1 MSDYSE
7 LTFYTKSTDCGTDS
21 CLAPHVLLA
30 DLQETADKGAADT
43 GWGREAIGEYD
54 CCWIILRCRI
64 RIDRLPSWK
73 EEFTISTWSCGN
85 KKLFFDREYEI
96 FDKNGVILGSA
107 SSVWILAEKSTHR
120 PVFPSKLET
129 LPQDVVQS
137 DRLALGQTCPKLKIP
152 ALSQDLKPLITK
164 YADYTELDHNHH
176 VNNTRY
182 LAWVYD
188 ALFKAGF
195 DVHQVCDIN
204 INYISEVK
212 CGQKVDIYS
221 VESEEGL
228 LVFGYRDDS
237 SGVFVC
243 EIRFRI

>member
-7 LTFYTKSTDCGTDS
+7 IQFYTKSTDCGTDS
-21 CLAPHVLLA
+21 CLAPYVLLEN
-30 DLQETADKGAADT
+30 LQETADNGAADT
-43 GWGREAIGEYD
+43 GWGRDEIGEYG
-54 CCWIILRCRI
+54 CCWIVLRCRLHI
-64 RIDRLPSWK
+64 NRLPSWREK
-73 EEFTISTWSCGN
+73 YTVRTWSCGSR
-85 KKLFFDREYEI
+85 KIFFDREYEVY
-96 FDKNGVILGSA
+96 DEDHNLLAGA
-107 SSVWILAEKSTHR
+107 TSVWILAEKDTHK
-120 PVFPSKLET
+120 PVSPSKLES

-137 DRLALGQTCPKLKIP
+137 DKLALGQTCPKLKLP
-152 ALSQDLKPLITK
+152 RLSEELKPLITK

-188 ALFKAGF
+188 ALFKGGY
-195 DVHQVCDIN
+195 DVHKVCDIN

-221 VESEEGL
+221 IESEEGL